1 VVGSIPIVPIMT
13 VLNKFIR
20 KKREYIEKFGK
31 KPKFFVIGNDVQR
44 ELRDRSMDRVD
55 RQLFG
60 LKVKAIRS
68 LNGVYCC
75 DEDYV
80 IYRYP

>member
-1 VVGSIPIVPIMT
+1 MAGSIPVVPTMT
-13 VLNKFIR
+13 VLNEFIR
-20 KKREYIEKFGK
+20 AKKEYIEKTGK
-31 KPKFFVIGNDVQR
+31 KPEFFVIGNDVRR
-44 ELRDRSMDRVD
+44 ELRNRSMDRVD

-68 LNGVYCC
+68 LSGVYCC
-75 DEDYV
+75 GKDHI